1 MRLTILLL
9 ICSLSG
15 WSQIEYRTTPFK
27 IKKINTFEP
36 KNVSPDKYNTQ
47 VYSLESPSPG
57 GDGYKDFLLRQKE
70 QISKDFPRNGL
81 IKTNTSRAEAP
92 KPIIVDTFGVFWNG
106 PNGKTMVTGG
116 NPNDNSSAFSD
127 NYLIASWNSRI
138 FFWDLKADTP
148 LVNPPLGYTHL
159 SFQDFAGNIGLR
171 GSFDPKI
178 LYDPN
183 QNRFVLMF
191 LDVDRSDRFNTS
203 KTIIGFSTTEN
214 PLDPWNV
221 YEIEGNPMNNNTW
234 SDYPQIAL
242 SDKELFYSVNLL
254 TGDDWVGDFQR
265 TIVWQID
272 KSSGYDG
279 DTTLNT
285 VLWDSIYHN
294 GQALRYFHTVGYG
307 TENMGDE
314 MYFISNRAIPVNP
327 DDTISYSYD
336 SLFVAKIDN
345 TIASGSAKLTLQK
358 GKANTRTHTS
368 PLAEQPAG
376 GKRFWTNDSRILG
389 AFNYDGKIQFVGNS
403 IDTTNGNSG
412 IYHGFVDN
420 LNGPLNVKINII
432 SHDTLDLGFPN
443 IAYVGYGNGDQD
455 ALIGFNH
462 SSPFDFAG
470 FSSIYYDGNGN
481 YSPITR
487 IVDGD
492 NYVSTNSYPTSERW
506 GDYFGIQRNYTE
518 QHSVWMLGYH
528 GNSNRTSG
536 MYLAKIKGPK
546 NLASVSEKNSKPET
560 KIFPNP
566 STGTMT
572 LDFYLDRAS
581 LITISLMNLSGQIV
595 DVLAKTSVKSGQNQ
609 LSFETFS
616 IPSGTYIVSINSNNQ
631 IINTNRIVIQ

>member
-1 MRLTILLL
+1 MRLTLLL
-9 ICSLSG
+9 LLCTFSG
-15 WSQIEYRTTPFK
+15 FAQIEYRTTPFK

-36 KNVSPDKYNTQ
+36 RNAVPDKYDAR
-47 VYSLESPSPG
+47 VFSLEAPSPS
-57 GDGYKDFLLRQKE
+57 GDSYKDFLFRQKE

-81 IKTNTSRAEAP
+81 LKDKASRAEAA

-106 PNGKTMVTGG
+106 PNGKTLVNGG
-116 NPNDNSSAFSD
+116 NPNDNSTAFSD
-127 NYLIASWNSRI
+127 NFLIASWNSRI

-148 LVNPPLGYTHL
+148 LVNPPLGYTHIG
-159 SFQDFAGNIGLR
+159 FQDFAGNIGLR

-178 LYDPN
+178 LFDPN
-183 QNRFVLMF
+183 LNRFVLMF
-191 LDVDRSDRFNTS
+191 LDVDRADRFNTT
-203 KTIIGFSTTEN
+203 KTIIGFSSTEN

-221 YEIEGNPMNNNTW
+221 YEIDGNPMKNNTW
-234 SDYPQIAL
+234 SDYPQIAF

-254 TGDDWVGDFQR
+254 TGGDWVGDFQR

-272 KSSGYDG
+272 KNSGFNG
-279 DTTLNT
+279 DSTLNT

-307 TENMGDE
+307 TEDMGDE

-345 TIASGSAKLTLQK
+345 TISSGSAKLTVQK

-368 PLAEQPAG
+368 PLAEQATG

-412 IYHGFVDN
+412 VYHGFVDN
-420 LNGPLNVKINII
+420 IDGPLNVKVNII

-455 ALIGFNH
+455 ALLGFNH
-462 SSPFDFAG
+462 SSPYDFAG
-470 FSSIYYDGNGN
+470 FSTIYYDGNGN

-487 IVDGD
+487 VVEGN
-492 NYVSTNSYPTSERW
+492 NYVVTNSYPTSERW

-528 GNSNRTSG
+528 GNTNRTSG

-546 NLASVSEKNSKPET
+546 NLAGVSENKEKKEAT
-560 KIFPNP
+560 VFPNP
-566 STGTMT
+566 SVGRINV
-572 LDFYLDRAS
+572 DFEVDKSSY
-581 LITISLMNLSGQIV
+581 ITIELLNLSGQVI
-595 DVLAKTSVKSGQNQ
+595 DKLLSTSVKSGRNQ
-609 LSFETFS
+609 LSFETYA
-616 IPSGTYIVSINSNNQ
+616 IPSGTYLLNIKSSGELI
-631 IINTNRIVIQ
+631 TTKRIVIQ